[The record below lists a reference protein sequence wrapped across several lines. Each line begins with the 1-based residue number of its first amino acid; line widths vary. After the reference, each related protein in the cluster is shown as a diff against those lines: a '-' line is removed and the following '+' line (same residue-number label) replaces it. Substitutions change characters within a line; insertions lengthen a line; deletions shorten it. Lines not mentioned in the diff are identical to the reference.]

1 MIKNRSDSLFSRMVP
16 KNCFFISRIHF
27 LIQVLISQVLYC
39 TLFLATS
46 HTHLKTDRDSCLLF
60 FALGSFG
67 ISFTLL
73 VEFLSR
79 KPSERS
85 LSGIAKGRKSAICYR
100 QILFV
105 MTTILASLIFLNEH
119 AVSRLLLPLFA
130 GMSSLWL
137 IWSNLVGYRIL
148 HRKLYRGAHRIGG
161 IDEGESPTLPL
172 AL

>member
-1 MIKNRSDSLFSRMVP
+1 MIKNRSDSFFSRLVP

-27 LIQVLISQVLYC
+27 LIQVLISQILYC
-39 TLFLATS
+39 ALFIATS
-46 HTHLKTDRDSCLLF
+46 QAQLKTAPDGCLLF

-73 VEFLSR
+73 IEFLSR

-85 LSGIAKGRKSAICYR
+85 LSGIGKGRKSAICYR
-100 QILFV
+100 QILFL
-105 MTTILASLIFLNEH
+105 MTTILASLIFLDEH

-130 GMSSLWL
+130 GIASLWL
-137 IWSNLVGYRIL
+137 IWSNLVGYRML

-161 IDEGESPTLPL
+161 TDEGESPTFPV